1 MSRVNRLLMLGG
13 ACAVTLAFATGTFAG
28 SGFAA
33 AKGDDDDQG
42 QGSSSRVQRGYQLA
56 PVPLNLRG
64 KNRDLVG
71 LGSYIVNAQGG
82 CNDCHT
88 CPPYTPDHDPFTGGD
103 GKPNAANYLAGGTP
117 FGPFVSRNITP
128 NDSGKP
134 AGLTRKEFIEL
145 LRHGH
150 DPENPGE
157 LLQVMPWPV
166 YGKMI
171 ERDLS
176 AVYEYLS
183 SIPHA
188 ETSEECAPPPPSAA
202 GR

>member
-1 MSRVNRLLMLGG
+1 MSRAARFALGFVP
-13 ACAVTLAFATGTFAG
+13 AAVLVAGSLTFAG
-28 SGFAA
+28 DSPGHRNYDDRSQDRVERGF
-33 AKGDDDDQG
+33 
-42 QGSSSRVQRGYQLA
+42 QLA
-56 PVPLNLRG
+56 PVHLDLRH
-64 KNRDLVG
+64 KNPTLVG

-103 GKPNAANYLAGGTP
+103 GTPNAANYLAGGTP

-128 NDSGKP
+128 DVSGKP
-134 AGLTRKEFIEL
+134 AGLTRNEFIEL
-145 LRHGH
+145 LRKGH

-166 YGKMI
+166 YGRMI
-171 ERDLS
+171 KRDLE

-183 SIPHA
+183 AIPHA
-188 ETSEECAPPPPSAA
+188 EPGAECVQPPQPQ
-202 GR
+202 

>member
-1 MSRVNRLLMLGG
+1 MKGRGRL
-13 ACAVTLAFATGTFAG
+13 FAG
-28 SGFAA
+28 ALPVVALSAATVIFAGGSVA
-33 AKGDDDDQG
+33 PGEMHEGENGDRG
-42 QGSSSRVQRGYQLA
+42 ASRVQRGFALA
-56 PVPLNLRG
+56 PVPLNLRH

-88 CPPYTPDHDPFTGGD
+88 CPPYTPDHDPFAGGD
-103 GKPNAANYLAGGTP
+103 GHPNAANYLAGGTP

-128 NDSGKP
+128 DENGKP
-134 AGLTRKEFIEL
+134 AGLTKAEFIDL
-145 LRHGH
+145 LRTGH

-166 YGKMI
+166 YGKML

-176 AVYEYLS
+176 AVYEFLS

-188 ETSEECAPPPPSAA
+188 EPSEECAPPPPPTN
-202 GR
+202 

>member
-1 MSRVNRLLMLGG
+1 MTRLTRIALGT
-13 ACAVTLAFATGTFAG
+13 APLVALVLCSSTLASPTTTNR
-28 SGFAA
+28 
-33 AKGDDDDQG
+33 DDDDRPQA
-42 QGSSSRVQRGYQLA
+42 RIERGFAIA
-56 PVPLNLRG
+56 PVHLDLRHKNLA
-64 KNRDLVG
+64 LVG

-103 GKPNAANYLAGGTP
+103 GTPNAANYLAGGTP

-128 NDSGKP
+128 DEHGKP
-134 AGLTRKEFIEL
+134 AGLNREQFIEL

-150 DPENPGE
+150 DPDNPTE

-166 YGKMI
+166 YGRMVR
-171 ERDLS
+171 RDLE
-176 AVYEYLS
+176 AVYEYLR

-188 ETSEECAPPPPSAA
+188 ETSAECVQPPE
-202 GR
+202 R